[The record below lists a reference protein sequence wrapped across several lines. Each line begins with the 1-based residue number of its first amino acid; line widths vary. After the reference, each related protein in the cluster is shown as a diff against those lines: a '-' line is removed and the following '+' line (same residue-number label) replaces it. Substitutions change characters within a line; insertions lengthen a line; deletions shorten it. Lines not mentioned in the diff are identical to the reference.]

1 MPPHRAKPLTRA
13 GAKKARLQGALYT
26 RKHRAQQSPEKRAA
40 ARARERDTRRR
51 SKKIDEETAANV
63 EVRLGKLK
71 AQAARLGK
79 CIKELQ
85 ERELENEADASLKE
99 EEPELADDAVHL
111 LDAQYVR
118 LRKHAKHFERATGE
132 TPASFDELL
141 ALLLPELRRRNYRG
155 EIYTRAPRQQ
165 QPRLAN
171 HLQLYLCLLWLRR
184 YPTYLDL
191 FIAVGVDE
199 LSLHHYL
206 HRVLRALESLEQ
218 LKIKWPSE
226 DEFKEQLKNQSR
238 SPFPWLHKVVCVVDG
253 TEIKVGRPAKGALK
267 NAHYSAKKKQYALNV
282 LVITRL
288 DGAIIFCSDPRPI
301 MNDQGFWNELGLRDL
316 FVGKTYGI
324 GADGG
329 FTLNYKQGKR
339 SRDDII
345 AATPNKRPRRTKK
358 SPTKGKLT
366 AIQKR
371 QNTEL
376 SRTRVI
382 IENTNRRLK
391 MYKIVGSKFRHYH
404 AGAEAHSGKGITPA
418 LVMRVVAGLTNRYLK
433 RHPLRHEGWQPQDVF
448 DPDDLSVAGS
458 DCDDE

>member
-1 MPPHRAKPLTRA
+1 MPRDPVQRVTRA
-13 GAKKARLQGALYT
+13 GVKAARLKVNIRV
-26 RKHRAQQSPEKRAA
+26 RKHRAQQSPEKKRQVLD
-40 ARARERDTRRR
+40 RARETRRR
-51 SKKIDEETAANV
+51 SKKIDEETAANL
-63 EVRLGKLK
+63 EARLGKLK
-71 AQAARLGK
+71 AQAAHLGK
-79 CIKELQ
+79 RITELQ
-85 ERELENEADASLKE
+85 ERELENEVDPSLKA

-111 LDAQYVR
+111 LDAQYAR
-118 LRKHAKHFERATGE
+118 LRTHTTHFERATGE
-132 TPASFDELL
+132 TPASFDKLYE
-141 ALLLPELRRRNYRG
+141 LLLPELRRRNYRG
-155 EIYTRAPRQQ
+155 EIYKHTLPQQ
-165 QPRLAN
+165 QRLPN

-191 FIAVGVDE
+191 FIAVGVDQ

-218 LKIKWPSE
+218 LKIKWPTE
-226 DEFKEQLKNQSR
+226 EEFKEELKKQAR

-288 DGAIIFCSDPRPI
+288 DGTIVFCSDPRPI

-316 FVGKTYGI
+316 FVGKDYGI
-324 GADGG
+324 GGDGG
-329 FTLNYKQGKR
+329 FTFNYKQKKR
-339 SRDDII
+339 SVDDII
-345 AATPNKRPRRTKK
+345 SATPNKRPRRTKK
-358 SPTKGKLT
+358 NPTKGKLT

-404 AGAEAHSGKGITPA
+404 AGAKVQSGKGITPA
-418 LVMRVVAGLTNRYLK
+418 LVMKVVAGLTNRYLK
-433 RHPLRHEGWQPQDVF
+433 RHPLRDEGWQPRDVF
-448 DPDDLSVAGS
+448 DPDELSVAGS

>member
-1 MPPHRAKPLTRA
+1 L
-13 GAKKARLQGALYT
+13 
-26 RKHRAQQSPEKRAA
+26 RKIDDEAA
-40 ARARERDTRRR
+40 ANLAAQL
-51 SKKIDEETAANV
+51 SKH
-63 EVRLGKLK
+63 K
-71 AQAARLGK
+71 AKAARLRK
-79 CIKELQ
+79 RITELQ
-85 ERELENEADASLKE
+85 EVLLENEAGPSLKE
-99 EEPELADDAVHL
+99 EEPELADDAVRL
-111 LDAQYVR
+111 LDAQYER
-118 LRKHAKHFERATGE
+118 LRKHAAHFERATGE

-141 ALLLPELRRRNYRG
+141 KVVEPALRARNYRG
-155 EIYTRAPRQQ
+155 EIYKRAPPQQ
-165 QPRLAN
+165 QWLAN

-226 DEFKEQLKNQSR
+226 NEFKEDLKEQSR

-288 DGAIIFCSDPRPI
+288 DGSIIFCSDPRPI
-301 MNDQGFWNELGLRDL
+301 MNDQGFWNELGLRDK
-316 FVGKTYGI
+316 FVDKDYGI

-358 SPTKGKLT
+358 NPTKGKLT

-382 IENTNRRLK
+382 IENTNHRLK

-404 AGAEAHSGKGITPA
+404 AGANVHSSKGITPA

-433 RHPLRHEGWQPQDVF
+433 RHPLRDEGWQPRNVF

-458 DCDDE
+458 DCDGE